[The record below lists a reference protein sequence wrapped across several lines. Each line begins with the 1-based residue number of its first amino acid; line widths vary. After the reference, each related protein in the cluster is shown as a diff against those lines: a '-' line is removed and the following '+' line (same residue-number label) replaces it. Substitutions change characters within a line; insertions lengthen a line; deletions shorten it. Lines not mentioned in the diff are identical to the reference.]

1 MNTPNGNRRRARQ
14 ERALQ
19 RARSM
24 SGVTLSGH
32 AAMRAG
38 ELGFHETEVLDCVRY
53 AEQTYC
59 AHPSYGPNRRVH
71 QRGDCA
77 CVVDLVAQEVVT
89 VLLRTPNDWS
99 HGLHTRRHLA
109 MS

>member
-89 VLLRTPNDWS
+89 VPLRVRL
-99 HGLHTRRHLA
+99 G
-109 MS
+109 